1 MRNRFSCIGGAL
13 LPLLLLIGSMTTTS
27 CVKKLTYVDPNPS
40 EQNPSTPDDGKDEDP
55 DITVDQLKF
64 KTVCLSADANEGIYG
79 DVDFVADATGYNLTA
94 TITNYKADLSQLK
107 VTFEAVADQVT
118 ANGTTQVSKETVND
132 FRQPVTFRLHTKDGQ
147 FRDFTLAVQ
156 NPKESYTGY
165 PVLAIVTDGRAPVV
179 SKEDWVKGRYVLD
192 PQESRIERQA
202 GPLQIKGR
210 GHNSWTQDKKPYN
223 IKLEEKAPMMGMP
236 KHKRW
241 CLLANAGDKSLFR
254 NRVAYRLGQLTGLPW
269 TPKTEFVDV
278 MLNGKFVG
286 NYLLTEQIRVDKN
299 RVNIVEAQAG
309 MKPEEVGYLLE
320 FDRYVEENYF
330 YTDLRQLPVI
340 IKDPDEEMLTAEQ
353 KRYIADAVNRV
364 ESLLYG
370 GDSVDPAYRDLIDI
384 DTYIDWWMV
393 MELTENRDTRLPG
406 SSYMYMDAGKKLCAG
421 PLWDFDL
428 TTFRGGQHSFIHYDY
443 EVDLTNSAVKDRS
456 LWYKRLFSDPV
467 FKARAKERWREFY
480 AKLPEVYTWID
491 AEKAAVSVSA
501 RTNWEIWPNPEG
513 SVNGD
518 ETLAWEDAVDQLKAN
533 LQKRATFLNQQIE
546 SWE

>member
-1 MRNRFSCIGGAL
+1 MKTMRNRFSCIGGAL

-40 EQNPSTPDDGKDEDP
+40 EQNPSTPDDDKDENP

-353 KRYIADAVNRV
+353 T
-364 ESLLYG
+364 
-370 GDSVDPAYRDLIDI
+370 P
-384 DTYIDWWMV
+384 
-393 MELTENRDTRLPG
+393 
-406 SSYMYMDAGKKLCAG
+406 
-421 PLWDFDL
+421 
-428 TTFRGGQHSFIHYDY
+428 FRGGR
-443 EVDLTNSAVKDRS
+443 VGPRSAPAGCHRPAGGGVAPGRVRPPQPQDRQPALVRRPDRS
-456 LWYKRLFSDPV
+456 AALPRRLHRRRDGRFARSLRGAAPLRAGAYRLCGGGRQGPGADLLRGHRLGGCLPV
-467 FKARAKERWREFY
+467 
-480 AKLPEVYTWID
+480 
-491 AEKAAVSVSA
+491 
-501 RTNWEIWPNPEG
+501 G
-513 SVNGD
+513 G
-518 ETLAWEDAVDQLKAN
+518 
-533 LQKRATFLNQQIE
+533 
-546 SWE
+546 